1 METWVQ
7 IGIDSNWCYFKN
19 HHLIDWW
26 PCDLKW
32 PIREKNEKD
41 HKDCFNSTPNVNY
54 WSFTNMMVIFALS
67 SWYFVCFALWL
78 HVHTFME
85 VEEMWAF
92 NLFVLLV
99 SSQISLS
106 SFYLLLM
113 TNHEVLPLVGLIYF
127 IVVGNFK
134 SSYYKEQMFV
144 WAKGLRLF

>member
-1 METWVQ
+1 
-7 IGIDSNWCYFKN
+7 
-19 HHLIDWW
+19 
-26 PCDLKW
+26 
-32 PIREKNEKD
+32 
-41 HKDCFNSTPNVNY
+41 
-54 WSFTNMMVIFALS
+54 MMVIFALS

-113 TNHEVLPLVGLIYF
+113 TNHEVLPLVGLIYLWWWEILKAHTIRNKCLF
-127 IVVGNFK
+127 GLKAFDCFK
-134 SSYYKEQMFV
+134 EKVKY
-144 WAKGLRLF
+144 LT

>member
-1 METWVQ
+1 
-7 IGIDSNWCYFKN
+7 
-19 HHLIDWW
+19 
-26 PCDLKW
+26 
-32 PIREKNEKD
+32 
-41 HKDCFNSTPNVNY
+41 
-54 WSFTNMMVIFALS
+54 MMVIFALS